1 MSNNCVVLDMAK
13 RDARLLSPEAQAE
26 IRLRVLGALQQGM
39 TQTMAAQAFGVS
51 RWSVVQWAKA
61 HRQSGD
67 AALTAKRRGRRS
79 GEAGKLNAR
88 QSGRIRTLVVGKMP
102 EQLKLPFYL
111 WTRAAVRELIKR
123 ECAVGLSLS
132 AVGGYL
138 KRWGLSPQR
147 PVKRAY
153 ERNEEAVA
161 LWLSEVYPKIATR
174 ARHERA
180 RVYWG
185 DETGLRSDDVRGRS
199 FAPSGQ
205 PAVVRVPGRRFGCN
219 VISALT
225 NKGEMSFMVF
235 EGRFQAEQ
243 FIGFCERLIKQSSSK
258 VFLIVD
264 GHSVHRCRK
273 VRDWL
278 QPREGHIELFYL
290 PGYAPEL
297 NPDELLN
304 GDIKRALGQVRPR
317 DRQAMK
323 TATRKWLHRRQK
335 QPAILAKLFAA
346 PHVRY
351 AAA

>member
-1 MSNNCVVLDMAK
+1 MTK
-13 RDARLLSPEAQAE
+13 RDARFLGPEAQAE
-26 IRLRVLGALQQGM
+26 IRFRVLNALRDGM
-39 TQTMAAQAFGVS
+39 SQSQAAQTFGVS
-51 RWSVVQWAKA
+51 RWSVVQWTKA
-61 HRQSGD
+61 HRQLGEQG
-67 AALTAKRRGRRS
+67 LVAKRRGRRA
-79 GEAGKLNAR
+79 GEAGKLSTKQCQRMRA
-88 QSGRIRTLVVGKMP
+88 LVVGKMP
-102 EQLKLPFYL
+102 DQLKLPFYL

-123 ECAVGLSLS
+123 ECAVSLSLT

-138 KRWGLSPQR
+138 KRWGLSVQR

-153 ERNEEAVA
+153 ERNDEAIA
-161 LWLSEVYPKIATR
+161 QWLVDTYPQIAMR
-174 ARHERA
+174 AKRERA
-180 RVYWG
+180 RIYWG

-199 FAPSGQ
+199 FAPKGQ

-243 FIGFCERLIKQSSSK
+243 FIGFAERLIKQSPSK

-278 QPREGHIELFYL
+278 EPRQQQIELFFL

-304 GDIKRALGQVRPR
+304 GDIKRAIGQVRPR
-317 DRQAMK
+317 DRQALK
-323 TATRKWLHRRQK
+323 AATRKWLHRRQK
-335 QPAILAKLFAA
+335 QPTVLANLFQA
-346 PHVRY
+346 PHIRY

>member
-1 MSNNCVVLDMAK
+1 MAK
-13 RDARLLSPEAQAE
+13 RDARFLSPDAQAE
-26 IRLRVLGALQQGM
+26 VRLRVLGALRDGM
-39 TQTMAAQAFGVS
+39 TQTEAARTFGVS
-51 RWSVVQWAKA
+51 RWSVVRWAKA
-61 HRQSGD
+61 DREGGE
-67 AALTAKRRGRRS
+67 AALAAKRRGRRT

-88 QSGRIRTLVVGKMP
+88 QGERMRALVVGKMP

-123 ECAVGLSLS
+123 ECGTSLSLT

-138 KRWGLSPQR
+138 KRWGLSAQR

-153 ERNEEAVA
+153 ERNDEAVA
-161 LWLSEVYPKIATR
+161 LWLAEVYPTIAAR
-174 ARHERA
+174 AKREKA

-199 FAPSGQ
+199 FAPTGQ
-205 PAVVRVPGRRFGCN
+205 PAVVKVPGRRFGCN

-243 FIGFCERLIKQSSSK
+243 FIAFCERLIKQSKTK

-278 QPREGHIELFYL
+278 QPRLQQIELFFL

-304 GDIKRALGQVRPR
+304 GDIKRAVSQVRPR

-323 TATRKWLHRRQK
+323 AATRKWLHRRQK
-335 QPAILAKLFAA
+335 QPAILANLFEA